1 MKGIFKRIKT
11 LANFRFKAVYTLEN
25 AVIVPIFFMVYI
37 ISISVAIYMHDR
49 IILRNALEQAA
60 IEYEYRYINA
70 AEVKDKNEMTEEEFV
85 TKVKDY
91 IDAKTL
97 YLNDTDINIQKKDN
111 NIKITAKASFPLV
124 TAYVG
129 KSINTSEM
137 ISVNNPK
144 KWVRITKALKEA
156 VD

>member
-1 MKGIFKRIKT
+1 MKVIFKGIKT

-70 AEVKDKNEMTEEEFV
+70 AEVKDKNEMKR
-85 TKVKDY
+85 TKKHG
-91 IDAKTL
+91 
-97 YLNDTDINIQKKDN
+97 
-111 NIKITAKASFPLV
+111 KASGTRLYHTHAQSYP
-124 TAYVG
+124 
-129 KSINTSEM
+129 
-137 ISVNNPK
+137 
-144 KWVRITKALKEA
+144 R
-156 VD
+156 

>member
-1 MKGIFKRIKT
+1 MKGIVKGIKT

-70 AEVKDKNEMTEEEFV
+70 AEVKDKNEMTEEEFA

-144 KWVRITKALKEA
+144 KWIRITKALKEA

>member
-1 MKGIFKRIKT
+1 MKGIFKGIKT

-70 AEVKDKNEMTEEEFV
+70 AEVKDKNEMTEEEFA
-85 TKVKDY
+85 TTVKDY

-97 YLNDTDINIQKKDN
+97 YLNDTDIIIQKKDN

-144 KWVRITKALKEA
+144 KWIRITKALKEA